1 MRSQAARVAGVTR
14 LAASRP
20 AAGRAFFRTAGAIA
34 LCGFLQCAYA
44 QAEKG
49 GATVTGAEPPPQA
62 ENEPGPETFDT
73 LHVCADPS
81 GLPQSN
87 DRGEGYENKIAQALA
102 HDLGKKIDYTYFP
115 QRMGFVRNT
124 LRSRDET
131 TLKYK
136 CDVIIGVPKGYELT
150 ATTKPYMHSTY
161 ALVFKDRPDLKSVK
175 SPQDFLALPRTKLQ
189 SLHIGIFGYSPAVN
203 WLLDNGLIER
213 AQVYPPQSGDPKET
227 PGSVVARDLSADKI
241 DAAVVWGPYAGAMLA
256 EHKDWVAVPF
266 KSAQKIRFDY
276 EISMGVRFGE
286 EKWKNTLDQWI
297 GTHQAQID
305 AILSSY
311 HIPLL
316 PTTPDAPA
324 S

>member
-1 MRSQAARVAGVTR
+1 MRSPDTAAVKTLIQAVSA
-14 LAASRP
+14 LLLCAA
-20 AAGRAFFRTAGAIA
+20 F
-34 LCGFLQCAYA
+34 QCAYA

-49 GATVTGAEPPPQA
+49 GATLEPAQPPPQA
-62 ENEPGPETFDT
+62 QTEAGPEAVDT

-87 DRGEGYENKIAQALA
+87 DRGEGYENKIAAELA

-136 CDVIIGVPKGYELT
+136 CDVIIGVPKGYDLT

-161 ALVFKDRPDLKSVK
+161 ALVFKERPDFKSLKS
-175 SPQDFLALPRTKLQ
+175 PEDFLALPKEKLN
-189 SLHIGIFGYSPAVN
+189 SLRIGIFGFSPAAN
-203 WLLDNGLIER
+203 WLLNNGLIAR

-227 PGSVVARDLSADKI
+227 PGSIIERDLASGKI
-241 DAAVVWGPYAGAMLA
+241 DAAVVWGPFAGSIISQHTGPGGWKAL
-256 EHKDWVAVPF
+256 PF
-266 KSAQKIRFDY
+266 KAVEGNQQVRFDY

-286 EKWKNTLDQWI
+286 KKWKDTLDSWI
-297 GTHQAQID
+297 SSHQPQID
-305 AILSSY
+305 SILTSY

-316 PTTPDAPA
+316 PTTQG
-324 S
+324 

>member
-1 MRSQAARVAGVTR
+1 MKMLAR
-14 LAASRP
+14 
-20 AAGRAFFRTAGAIA
+20 AAGALL
-34 LCGFLQCAYA
+34 LCGVFECAYA

-49 GATVTGAEPPPQA
+49 GATLQPERPPVQA
-62 ENEPGPETFDT
+62 ENEPGPEVSDT

-87 DRGEGYENKIAQALA
+87 DRGEGYENKIAAELA

-124 LRSRDET
+124 LRARDET

-136 CDVIIGVPKGYELT
+136 CDVIIGVPKGYDLT

-161 ALVFKDRPDLKSVK
+161 ALVFKDRADFKSLKS
-175 SPQDFLALPRTKLQ
+175 PEDFLALPKDKLS
-189 SLHIGIFGYSPAVN
+189 SLHIGIFGFSPAAN
-203 WLLDNGLIER
+203 WLLNNGLIAR

-227 PGSVVARDLSADKI
+227 PGGIIERDLASGKI
-241 DAAVVWGPYAGAMLA
+241 DAAVVWGPYAGSIVSQHTGSDGWRAL
-256 EHKDWVAVPF
+256 PF
-266 KSAQKIRFDY
+266 KAAEAKQQVKFDY

-286 EKWKNTLDQWI
+286 KKWKDTLDSWI
-297 GTHQAQID
+297 SSHQSQID
-305 AILSSY
+305 AILKSY

-316 PTTPDAPA
+316 PT
-324 S
+324 SQS